1 MSVAEKLLSRLKGVK
16 RSGPSKWSAKCP
28 SHDDKRASL
37 AIKEADDGRIL
48 VHCFAGCSISEVV
61 GAIGLELSELFPERP
76 ISGDFKQ
83 GERRPWAAAD
93 VLRAVGFE
101 SLVVAVAAGNL
112 AQGVELSAED
122 RQRLM
127 LAAERLQGAAGA
139 IDYA

>member
-1 MSVAEKLLSRLKGVK
+1 MSGADKLLSRLDGVK
-16 RSGPSKWSAKCP
+16 RTGPGKWAAKCP
-28 SHDDKRASL
+28 GHADRRASL
-37 AIKEADDGRIL
+37 AIKETDDGRVL
-48 VHCFAGCSISEVV
+48 AHCFAGCSISEVV
-61 GAIGLELSELFPERP
+61 GTIGLELSDLFPAKA

-83 GERRPWAAAD
+83 GERRPWTAAD

-112 AQGVELSAED
+112 AQGVELSPED

-139 IDYA
+139 IEYA